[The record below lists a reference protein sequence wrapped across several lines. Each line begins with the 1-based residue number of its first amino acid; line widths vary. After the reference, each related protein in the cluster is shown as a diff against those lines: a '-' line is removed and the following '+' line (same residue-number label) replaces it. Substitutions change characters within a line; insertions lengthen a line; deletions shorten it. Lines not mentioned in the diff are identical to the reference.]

1 MLNKSTR
8 AVTEGNYCFIHK
20 VAAVVF
26 NLIIYLVVLG
36 LNCGTQNLHCITQDL
51 LLQCTDSLAA
61 VHGLQSS
68 WASVPVAHG
77 LESAPA
83 Q

>member
-51 LLQCTDSLAA
+51 LLQCT
-61 VHGLQSS
+61 G
-68 WASVPVAHG
+68 ASVPAAHG